1 MTEQASKDS
10 RGMQAYRW
18 WMSVGLAAT
27 TTLAGLILSTVQK
40 TADDVTALK
49 VGFSTLSANQL
60 HQSTRIDAIERRND
74 QQDEK
79 IGDLQRQVWRM
90 TPGVPPSAAE
100 EQQRQQWQRR

>member
-1 MTEQASKDS
+1 MSEVPKDS
-10 RGMQAYRW
+10 RGVQAYRW
-18 WMSVGLAAT
+18 LLSAGVAAST
-27 TTLAGLILSTVQK
+27 ALAGLILSTVQK

-60 HQSTRIDAIERRND
+60 HQSARMDSIERRND

-90 TPGVPPSAAE
+90 TPGVPNQAE
-100 EQQRQQWQRR
+100 EHQRQQWQRR

>member
-1 MTEQASKDS
+1 MSDATKDS
-10 RGMQAYRW
+10 RGVQAYRW
-18 WMSVGLAAT
+18 LLSAGVAAST
-27 TTLAGLILSTVQK
+27 ALAGLILSTVQK

-60 HQSTRIDAIERRND
+60 NQSTRIDAIERRND

-90 TPGVPPSAAE
+90 TPSAPPSAAE
-100 EQQRQQWQRR
+100 ENQRQQWQRQ